1 MKITISN
8 HTTLEEVQD
17 AFNKRFP
24 FLKVAFFADLNKP
37 LNAENM
43 VKNHQMEIGKLAPIA
58 ALEGIEIHGTTTV
71 KQLENAFNTQ
81 FGIAAQV
88 FHKRGHSWILTTTS
102 DDATLDALNSKAG
115 EDTKPL
121 PKEEITDS
129 ADRMDL
135 E

>member
-17 AFNKRFP
+17 AFNNRFP
-24 FLKVAFFADLNKP
+24 FLKVAFFADSNKP

-43 VKNHQMEIGKLAPIA
+43 VKNNQMEMGKLAPIA

-102 DDATLDALNSKAG
+102 DDATLDALNSKSA

>member
-8 HTTLEEVQD
+8 HITIEQVQD

-24 FLKVAFFADLNKP
+24 FLKIEFFADLNKP

-43 VKNHQMEIGKLAPIA
+43 VKNHQMEIGKLSPIA
-58 ALEGIEIHGTTTV
+58 ALAEIEIHGTTTV
-71 KQLENAFNTQ
+71 KQLESAFNTQ

-88 FHKRGHSWILTTTS
+88 FHKRGNSWILTTTS
-102 DDATLDALNSKAG
+102 DDATLDALNLKSA